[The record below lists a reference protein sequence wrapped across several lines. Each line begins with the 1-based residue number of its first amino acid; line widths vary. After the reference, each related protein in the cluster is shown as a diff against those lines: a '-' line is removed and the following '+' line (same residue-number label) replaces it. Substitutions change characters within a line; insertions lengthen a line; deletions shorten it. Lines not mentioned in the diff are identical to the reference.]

1 MGQWAK
7 GELASVCSQLS
18 AAWTPVRFECREI
31 VLLARYGN
39 DPFRVVHR
47 VSLLPPPAPLA
58 APLPVAA
65 AVAPVA
71 AAAAAAAPMPTPSSM
86 SVSWADMRG
95 SIDVDAAP
103 AFAAALAD
111 VAEPVVAARRDSALR
126 QVQAPDSLAV
136 ALQPCFARV
145 RDWALRVGDPA
156 QLPKTRA
163 RLETALAP
171 FLRVDV
177 PVNVDSMI
185 AWLTAEGYISIGA
198 IAATPSKHAAKKPA
212 SESVTLPKQIA
223 DSKAKQPAMP
233 HAHLEDSNADEA
245 AATERA
251 RQRCV
256 ALLTMSGTKLA
267 TRRALVASITLTCRI
282 SKRVP
287 ASTMIDAMV
296 EAGLIAFV
304 DPPPPNYA
312 RALTRSQRHGDE
324 EKRIEWRA

>member
-1 MGQWAK
+1 
-7 GELASVCSQLS
+7 
-18 AAWTPVRFECREI
+18 
-31 VLLARYGN
+31 
-39 DPFRVVHR
+39 
-47 VSLLPPPAPLA
+47 
-58 APLPVAA
+58 VAT
-65 AVAPVA
+65 
-71 AAAAAAAPMPTPSSM
+71 PTPTPTPTSALM

-111 VAEPVVAARRDSALR
+111 VAEPVVVARRDSALR
-126 QVQAPDSLAV
+126 HVQAPDSLAA
-136 ALQPCFARV
+136 ALRPCFVRV
-145 RDWALRVGDPA
+145 RDWSLRVADPA

-177 PVNVDSMI
+177 PVNVDSVI
-185 AWLTAEGYISIGA
+185 AWLTAEGYIAIGA
-198 IAATPSKHAAKKPA
+198 IAATPNKHAAKKPA
-212 SESVTLPKQIA
+212 SESVTLPKQTA

-267 TRRALVASITLTCRI
+267 TRRALMASITLTCRI